1 VAGRLSLR
9 VQQLDVICETKTK
22 DNVFVQVG
30 VAVQYKVVT
39 ESAYDAWYRL
49 TIPTLQI
56 QAYVFD
62 VIRSTIPRMELDQA
76 FESKDDIAQAVLD
89 QLQSLMKDY
98 GYRIVNTL
106 VTDISPDGEC
116 VFLSLFFGR
125 HW

>member
-1 VAGRLSLR
+1 MAGRLSLR

-116 VFLSLFFGR
+116 VFLSLLFGR

>member
-1 VAGRLSLR
+1 MAGRLSLR